1 MKAHPKNQSRQFLN
15 NSYDKKFIINC
26 PIPKRTFQQDN
37 LDLNTQKGHKVIN
50 TKEAKKTL
58 MNLNENQ

>member
-1 MKAHPKNQSRQFLN
+1 MKAHPKNQSHQVLN
-15 NSYDKKFIINC
+15 NSYNKKFISNC